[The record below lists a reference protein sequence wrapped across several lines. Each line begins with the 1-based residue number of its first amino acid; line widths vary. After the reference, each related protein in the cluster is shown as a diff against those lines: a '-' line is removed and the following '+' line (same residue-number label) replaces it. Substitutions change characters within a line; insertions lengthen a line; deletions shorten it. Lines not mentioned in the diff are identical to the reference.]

1 MAKVSLERNK
11 AKKPAEADDAGEG
24 APSLLQGVQ
33 ERLKRNEVVGKILSL
48 DPRSLYSEQSL
59 YASILAAATPAGVQR
74 TEIFELAYS
83 TLNRDPAAMQAIRDD
98 IAFSSENCALPGGDV
113 STLLYSRG
121 IRVLLGYRVAHVLWT
136 HGMTDLSMSVKI
148 LFSQMFGSDI
158 HPAAFLGGGV
168 WLEHAMGLTVGA
180 SAVIEERVA
189 IWQGVTLG
197 PSPKDDAKGRIYPT
211 LRKGVKVGA
220 SAILLGGIEI
230 GANSMIAPGSVVLE
244 SVGPNMLV
252 SGIPAKAIPV
262 PKL

>member
-1 MAKVSLERNK
+1 MAKVTLERDR
-11 AKKPAEADDAGEG
+11 KKKTVEDDAEG
-24 APSLLQGVQ
+24 GALSLLQGVQ
-33 ERLKRNEVVGKILSL
+33 ERLKRYEIIGKILSL

-59 YASILAAATPAGVQR
+59 YASILSAATPAGVQR
-74 TEIFELAYS
+74 TEIFELACS
-83 TLNRDPAAMQAIRDD
+83 TLNRDPMAMAAIRAD
-98 IAFSSENCALPGGDV
+98 IAFASENCPLPGGDV

-121 IRVLLGYRVAHVLWT
+121 IRVLLGHRVAHVLWT
-136 HGMTDLSMSVKI
+136 QGMTDLSMSVKI
-148 LFSQMFGSDI
+148 LFSQLFGSDI

-168 WLEHAMGLTVGA
+168 WLEHALGITVGA

-197 PSPKDDAKGRIYPT
+197 SVPGDDKEGRLYPI

-220 SAILLGGIEI
+220 SAIILGGIEI

-262 PKL
+262 PRP